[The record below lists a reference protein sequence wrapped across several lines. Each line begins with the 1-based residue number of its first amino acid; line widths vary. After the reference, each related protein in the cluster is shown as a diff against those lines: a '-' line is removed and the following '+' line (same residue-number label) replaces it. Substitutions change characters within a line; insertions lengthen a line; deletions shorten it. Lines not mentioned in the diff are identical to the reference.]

1 MIYRYLPL
9 CAGVAL
15 LAGCSASPNMSLG
28 TADNS
33 FIMQAASGGL
43 SEVLLGQMAQ
53 EKAVNPAVKQLGAQ
67 MVQDHTPADKELVAL
82 AMKKGVTPP
91 TSPDVAQTAV
101 SQQLSTLS
109 GVTFD
114 QQYLASQQQ
123 DHQLQV
129 KLYQDEAQNGTDPDI
144 RAFATTNLPM
154 LQRHLQEVQAVMPT
168 STASPA
174 G

>member
-1 MIYRYLPL
+1 MTYRYLPV
-9 CAGVAL
+9 CAGMIL

-28 TADNS
+28 AADNS

-43 SEVLLGQMAQ
+43 SEVQLGQMAQ
-53 EKAVNPAVKQLGAQ
+53 QKATSPAVQQFGAQ
-67 MVQDHTPADKELVAL
+67 MVQDHTPQDKELVAL
-82 AMKKGVTPP
+82 AVKKGVTPP
-91 TSPDVAQTAV
+91 AGPDAAHTAI

-109 GVTFD
+109 GRTFD

-129 KLYQDEAQNGTDPDI
+129 KLYQEEAQNGTDPDV
-144 RAFATTNLPM
+144 RAFAAKYLPT
-154 LQRHLQEVQAVMPT
+154 LQHHLQEVQSVM
-168 STASPA
+168 SASSASPA